1 MEELPAAD
9 ATGGVTYPPQESPQP
24 HQPSTRGTSVMALQ
38 HAVSWEPLLLDL
50 AAGSDP
56 AGKMSHEFSLA
67 DALPEPT
74 LPKPLL

>member
-1 MEELPAAD
+1 
-9 ATGGVTYPPQESPQP
+9 
-24 HQPSTRGTSVMALQ
+24 MALQ